1 MSVISMNSPATPAAP
16 LDESVARL
24 VADALRGLRF
34 GSVVLTIHDGR
45 VTEIDTTHRMR
56 IAPAK

>member
-1 MSVISMNSPATPAAP
+1 MNSPAVPPAP

-34 GSVVLTIHDGR
+34 GSVVLTVHDGR

-56 IAPAK
+56 LAPAK